1 MHTYTVNILF
11 LKSTLIGGKGES
23 SRVKCETTW
32 YTITRQ
38 CWHGQQNV
46 AVECSENWKYCRV
59 ATGMVTAR
67 AQFRSRPLL
76 GRLRHQVVF
85 PVAVSGS
92 RGHSFQI
99 YLELFNKCL
108 KYLLTRVY
116 IVSIF
121 YFFSIVCLEIFSK
134 KMFLPL
140 NFRIIKLKFKLEPEP
155 GQSDGSGCSQIPR
168 LVVAPAPKPRAH
180 ARA

>member
-1 MHTYTVNILF
+1 MYCALSVHTYTVNILF
-11 LKSTLIGGKGES
+11 LKSTLIGGRG
-23 SRVKCETTW
+23 SRVGWSAKRLG
-32 YTITRQ
+32 TITRQ
-38 CWHGQQNV
+38 CWHGQQND
-46 AVECSENWKYCRV
+46 AVECSENWKYGRV

-85 PVAVSGS
+85 PVAVFGS
-92 RGHSFQI
+92 RGHGFQI
-99 YLELFNKCL
+99 YLELFKKCL

-134 KMFLPL
+134 KKVLAF
-140 NFRIIKLKFKLEPEP
+140 KF
-155 GQSDGSGCSQIPR
+155 SNY
-168 LVVAPAPKPRAH
+168 
-180 ARA
+180 